1 MAELVIV
8 GGKDVQSSFQDIFK
22 FARTSPVPRQKRSI
36 VVSPI
41 LIPENQRQP
50 FPRDV
55 GKVVD
60 SDRPEGSRFRL
71 TGKGVDQEPK
81 GIFRINENT
90 GSVSVTRTLDREV
103 MATYQ
108 LFVETTDVN
117 GKTLEGP
124 VPLEII
130 VIDQNDNRPTFREGP
145 YVGHVMEGSP
155 TGTTVMRMTAF
166 DADDPATDNA
176 LLRYNI
182 RQQTPDKPSPNMF
195 YIDPEKGD
203 IVTVVSPALLD
214 RETLENPK
222 YELIIEAQDMAGLD
236 VGLTGTATATIVIDD
251 KNDHSPKF
259 TKKEFQATVEEGAVG
274 VIVNLTVEDKDD
286 PTTGAWRAAYTII
299 NGNPGQSFEIHTNP
313 QTNEGMLSVVKALDY
328 EISAFHTLLIK
339 VENEDPLVPD
349 VSYGPSS
356 TATVHITVRDVN
368 EGPVFSPDPMMVTKR
383 ENISVGSVL
392 LTANATD
399 PDAASRFCFVFFRY
413 SVYKDPAGWLNI
425 NPINGTVDTTAVL
438 DRESPFVHNSVYT
451 ALFLAI
457 DSGNPP
463 ATGTGTLLITLEDV
477 NDNAPF
483 IHPTVAEVCDDAKNL
498 SVVILEASDKDLHP
512 NTDPFKFEIHK
523 PTVPDRVW
531 KISKINNTHAL
542 VSLLQN
548 LNKANY
554 NLPIMVTD
562 SGKPPMTNITDLRV
576 QVCSCKN
583 SKVDCNAAG
592 ALHVGLASVLLLSLL
607 GLASWVMV
615 ETLFRGVCTIAN
627 AIVEVR
633 HTYQEA
639 NSDARHTQ
647 LCTVSAPRRLPGAYR
662 PLRSQEGSRAALAVG
677 PTQVPGALTTRGG
690 RSHLVEAQDESPGRR
705 GSPARRAQPPPGL
718 PFEEASCTG
727 GLASYSPGTGTVLL
741 VLRWQILRALP
752 SSLRHPSK
760 QSWSDTFSETRP
772 IFTRP
777 SQEGTPEQLRPLFC
791 PENSLSQDE
800 AFGSPGNQPGPL
812 AQYWLG
818 NWLMANLRSSPPT
831 ETSPT
836 HHQLWLPGSGLA
848 PGA

>member
-1 MAELVIV
+1 MQPRTPLVLCAVLSQVLLLTSAEDLDCTPGFQKKVFHINQPAEFIEDQPVLNCKQYRLKMFLAKSLTFSDCKGNDKLRYEVSSPHFKVNSGGSVVALRNVTAVGRTLFIHARTPHAEDMAELVIV
-8 GGKDVQSSFQDIFK
+8 GGKDIQGSMQDIFK

-60 SDRPEGSRFRL
+60 SDRPEGSKFRL

-90 GSVSVTRTLDREV
+90 GSVSVTRTLDRETI
-103 MATYQ
+103 ATYQ
-108 LFVETTDVN
+108 LFVETTDVS
-117 GKTLEGP
+117 GRTLEGP
-124 VPLEII
+124 VPLEVI
-130 VIDQNDNRPTFREGP
+130 VIDQNDNRPIFREGP

-236 VGLTGTATATIVIDD
+236 VGLTGTATATILIDD

-313 QTNEGMLSVVKALDY
+313 QTNEGMLSVVKPLDY

-356 TATVHITVRDVN
+356 TATVHITVLDVN
-368 EGPVFSPDPMMVTKR
+368 EGPVFYPDPMMVTKQ

-392 LTANATD
+392 LTVNATD
-399 PDAASRFCFVFFRY
+399 PDSLQHQTIRY
-413 SVYKDPAGWLNI
+413 SIYKDPAGWLNI
-425 NPINGTVDTTAVL
+425 NPINGTVVTTAVL
-438 DRESPFVHNSVYT
+438 DRESPFVHNSIYT

-483 IHPTVAEVCDDAKNL
+483 IYPSVAEVCDDAKNL
-498 SVVILEASDKDLHP
+498 SVVILGASDKDLHP

-523 PTVPDRVW
+523 QTVPDKVW

-542 VSLLQN
+542 VSLLQS

-562 SGKPPMTNITDLRV
+562 SGKPPMTNVTELRV
-576 QVCSCKN
+576 QVCSCRN

-592 ALHVGLASVLLLSLL
+592 ALRFSLTSLLLLSLF
-607 GLASWVMV
+607 SS
-615 ETLFRGVCTIAN
+615 VCK
-627 AIVEVR
+627 
-633 HTYQEA
+633 
-639 NSDARHTQ
+639 
-647 LCTVSAPRRLPGAYR
+647 LP
-662 PLRSQEGSRAALAVG
+662 
-677 PTQVPGALTTRGG
+677 
-690 RSHLVEAQDESPGRR
+690 
-705 GSPARRAQPPPGL
+705 
-718 PFEEASCTG
+718 
-727 GLASYSPGTGTVLL
+727 
-741 VLRWQILRALP
+741 
-752 SSLRHPSK
+752 
-760 QSWSDTFSETRP
+760 
-772 IFTRP
+772 
-777 SQEGTPEQLRPLFC
+777 
-791 PENSLSQDE
+791 
-800 AFGSPGNQPGPL
+800 
-812 AQYWLG
+812 
-818 NWLMANLRSSPPT
+818 
-831 ETSPT
+831 
-836 HHQLWLPGSGLA
+836 
-848 PGA
+848 

>member
-1 MAELVIV
+1 MWGLLAGQLSQVLLLTSAEDLDCTPGFQQKVFHIDQPAEFIEDQAILNLTFSDCKGNDKLHYEVSSPYFRVNTDGSLVALRNITAVGKTLFVHARTPHAEDMAELVIV
-8 GGKDVQSSFQDIFK
+8 GGKDIQGSLQDIFK

-60 SDRPEGSRFRL
+60 SDRPEGSKFRL

-90 GSVSVTRTLDREV
+90 GSVSVTRNLDRETI
-103 MATYQ
+103 ATYQ
-108 LFVETTDVN
+108 LFVETIDVN
-117 GKTLEGP
+117 GRTLEGP
-124 VPLEII
+124 VPLEVI
-130 VIDQNDNRPTFREGP
+130 VIDQNDNRPIFREGP
-145 YVGHVMEGSP
+145 YIGHVMEGSP

-214 RETLENPK
+214 RE
-222 YELIIEAQDMAGLD
+222 
-236 VGLTGTATATIVIDD
+236 
-251 KNDHSPKF
+251 
-259 TKKEFQATVEEGAVG
+259 FQATVEEGAMG

-313 QTNEGMLSVVKALDY
+313 QTNEGMLSVVKPLDY

-349 VSYGPSS
+349 VSYGSSS
-356 TATVHITVRDVN
+356 TATVHITVLDVN
-368 EGPVFSPDPMMVTKR
+368 ESPVFYPDPMMVTKQ

-392 LTANATD
+392 LTVNATD
-399 PDAASRFCFVFFRY
+399 PDSLQRQTIRY

-425 NPINGTVDTTAVL
+425 NPINGTVDTTALL

-451 ALFLAI
+451 ALFLAT

-483 IHPTVAEVCDDAKNL
+483 IYPTVAEVCDDAKNL
-498 SVVILEASDKDLHP
+498 SVVILGATDKDLHP

-523 PTVPDRVW
+523 QTVPDKVW

-554 NLPIMVTD
+554 HLPIMVTD

-592 ALHVGLASVLLLSLL
+592 APHFSAATALLLSLFN
-607 GLASWVMV
+607 LAC
-615 ETLFRGVCTIAN
+615 L
-627 AIVEVR
+627 
-633 HTYQEA
+633 
-639 NSDARHTQ
+639 
-647 LCTVSAPRRLPGAYR
+647 
-662 PLRSQEGSRAALAVG
+662 
-677 PTQVPGALTTRGG
+677 
-690 RSHLVEAQDESPGRR
+690 
-705 GSPARRAQPPPGL
+705 
-718 PFEEASCTG
+718 
-727 GLASYSPGTGTVLL
+727 
-741 VLRWQILRALP
+741 
-752 SSLRHPSK
+752 
-760 QSWSDTFSETRP
+760 
-772 IFTRP
+772 
-777 SQEGTPEQLRPLFC
+777 
-791 PENSLSQDE
+791 
-800 AFGSPGNQPGPL
+800 
-812 AQYWLG
+812 
-818 NWLMANLRSSPPT
+818 
-831 ETSPT
+831 
-836 HHQLWLPGSGLA
+836 
-848 PGA
+848 

>member
-1 MAELVIV
+1 MDWGRIRDGEVLLLTSAEDLDCTPGFQQKVFHINQPAQFIEDQAILNLTFSDCKGNNKLHYEVSSPYFKVNDDGSLVALKNITAVGKTLFVHARTPHAEDMAELVIV
-8 GGKDVQSSFQDIFK
+8 GGKDIQGSLQDIFK

-55 GKVVD
+55 GK
-60 SDRPEGSRFRL
+60 
-71 TGKGVDQEPK
+71 
-81 GIFRINENT
+81 
-90 GSVSVTRTLDREV
+90 
-103 MATYQ
+103 

-124 VPLEII
+124 VPLEVI
-130 VIDQNDNRPTFREGP
+130 VIDQNDNRPIFREGP

-236 VGLTGTATATIVIDD
+236 VGLTGTATATIMIDD

-286 PTTGAWRAAYTII
+286 PATGAWRAAYTII

-313 QTNEGMLSVVKALDY
+313 QTNEGMLSVVKPLDY

-356 TATVHITVRDVN
+356 TATVHITVLDVN
-368 EGPVFSPDPMMVTKR
+368 EGPVFYPDPMTVTR
-383 ENISVGSVL
+383 QENISVGSVL
-392 LTANATD
+392 LTVNATD
-399 PDAASRFCFVFFRY
+399 PDSLQHQTIRY

-425 NPINGTVDTTAVL
+425 NPINGTVDTMAVL

-483 IHPTVAEVCDDAKNL
+483 IYPTVAEVCDDAKNL
-498 SVVILEASDKDLHP
+498 SVVILGASDKDLHP

-523 PTVPDRVW
+523 QAVPDKVW
-531 KISKINNTHAL
+531 KVSKINNTHAL

-554 NLPIMVTD
+554 HLPIMVTD

-592 ALHVGLASVLLLSLL
+592 ALHLSMTSLLLVSLFT
-607 GLASWVMV
+607 LAC
-615 ETLFRGVCTIAN
+615 L
-627 AIVEVR
+627 
-633 HTYQEA
+633 
-639 NSDARHTQ
+639 
-647 LCTVSAPRRLPGAYR
+647 
-662 PLRSQEGSRAALAVG
+662 
-677 PTQVPGALTTRGG
+677 
-690 RSHLVEAQDESPGRR
+690 
-705 GSPARRAQPPPGL
+705 
-718 PFEEASCTG
+718 
-727 GLASYSPGTGTVLL
+727 
-741 VLRWQILRALP
+741 
-752 SSLRHPSK
+752 
-760 QSWSDTFSETRP
+760 
-772 IFTRP
+772 
-777 SQEGTPEQLRPLFC
+777 
-791 PENSLSQDE
+791 
-800 AFGSPGNQPGPL
+800 
-812 AQYWLG
+812 
-818 NWLMANLRSSPPT
+818 
-831 ETSPT
+831 
-836 HHQLWLPGSGLA
+836 
-848 PGA
+848 